1 MKIVKYIFLLLLL
14 AAVALTVFV
23 ATQAGSYDIKEEKV
37 INIPRASLFNYIND
51 YSNWNNINILTDTDT
66 TTVYTFSDTTSG
78 PGAYAYWKTGENEGE
93 IKTLKIKDLDSIVQ
107 SSATGT
113 NTSKIYWTFKDTLNS
128 TKVSVRL
135 KGNLSFTEKAY
146 TLLNGGTEEQIESAL
161 QNGLQKLKTFLT
173 NEINN
178 YSVAIKGKA
187 VKKDAYYI
195 GYPTTSSINGINQR
209 VATVIPRL
217 LSFVKANNM
226 GKNGVPFVVYD
237 KYDRL
242 NNSAAYTI
250 CIPLKEEIFTAPG
263 SEFVGGELKSF
274 TALKT
279 TLNGDYSHL
288 KEAWNKAYSH
298 IAEKQMEL
306 NTTGQYVEVYSVNMQ
321 QTRQPSKW
329 VTDIYFPIGKPV
341 DTLAIPPIVTEPL
354 VSPPPRPAT
363 IPVRTTTQNR
373 STRPAATTTPQPAQ
387 PTDNPA
393 ER

>member
-14 AAVALTVFV
+14 AAVAFTVFV
-23 ATQAGSYDIKEEKV
+23 ATQAGSYDIQEEKI
-37 INIPRASLFNYIND
+37 INIPRASLFNYVND
-51 YSNWNNINILTDTDT
+51 YSNWNNITILADTDT

-78 PGAYAYWKTGENEGE
+78 PGAYASWKTGENEGE
-93 IKTLKIKDLDSIVQ
+93 IKTLKVKDLDSIIQ
-107 SSATGT
+107 SAAAGT
-113 NTSKIYWTFKDTLNS
+113 NTSKIYWTFKDTLNTS
-128 TKVSVRL
+128 TKVKVRL

-146 TLLNGGTEEQIESAL
+146 ALLKGGTEQQLESAL
-161 QNGLQKLKTFLT
+161 ENGLQKLKTFLT

-178 YSVAIKGKA
+178 YAVAIKGKA
-187 VKKDAYYI
+187 VKNNAYYI

-209 VATVIPRL
+209 VATIVPRL
-217 LSFVKANNM
+217 LSFVKTNNM

-298 IAEKQMEL
+298 IAEKQLEL

-329 VTDIYFPIGKPV
+329 VTDIYFPIGKPA
-341 DTLAIPPIVTEPL
+341 DTLALPPVTTEPL
-354 VSPPPRPAT
+354 VPLPA
-363 IPVRTTTQNR
+363 IH
-373 STRPAATTTPQPAQ
+373 
-387 PTDNPA
+387 PTDA
-393 ER
+393 ARQRLDKRTSARARTVRDTTL